1 LRSSLFFP
9 PTKNASVSRKG
20 QADMPWPRVAV
31 TVLCRSGRAMLSGSK
46 SSPKRSTRTH
56 RGTGGEDES
65 PRACVQISDQ
75 HTLQRVCKD
84 QRLPSRRRKKDAGE
98 RAKEGSRPPY
108 ERGVQ
113 ALRAWSWKR
122 ASPLFR
128 PGRPATWTELEGPG
142 DLRARCSCSAPH
154 LRCGIRRHWEAG
166 APSDRRPDICSL
178 SFALSF
184 SIPSRGSRG
193 ANGGTT
199 PRDATVFGRLEL

>member
-1 LRSSLFFP
+1 MRSSLFFP

-98 RAKEGSRPPY
+98 RAREGSRPPY

-113 ALRAWSWKR
+113 ALRR
-122 ASPLFR
+122 G
-128 PGRPATWTELEGPG
+128 PGREKARCSGRAGRRHGQSWREGPG
-142 DLRARCSCSAPH
+142 DLRARCSSSAPAPA
-154 LRCGIRRHWEAG
+154 RCAASVTLGGGSHQTHDQILF
-166 APSDRRPDICSL
+166 SL
-178 SFALSF
+178 F
-184 SIPSRGSRG
+184 
-193 ANGGTT
+193 
-199 PRDATVFGRLEL
+199 RLVL

>member
-128 PGRPATWTELEGPG
+128 PGRPATWTELEGG
-142 DLRARCSCSAPH
+142 T
-154 LRCGIRRHWEAG
+154 
-166 APSDRRPDICSL
+166 RRPASAMQLLSPAPALRHPATLGGGSAIRQTTRYLFSL
-178 SFALSF
+178 F
-184 SIPSRGSRG
+184 
-193 ANGGTT
+193 
-199 PRDATVFGRLEL
+199 RLVL